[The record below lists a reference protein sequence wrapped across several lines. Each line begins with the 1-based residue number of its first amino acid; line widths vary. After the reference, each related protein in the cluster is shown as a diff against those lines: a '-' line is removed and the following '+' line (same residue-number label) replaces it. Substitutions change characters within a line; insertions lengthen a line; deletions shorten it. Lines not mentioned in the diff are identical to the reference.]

1 MSKNI
6 ILVIADSTRPDHLNC
21 YGYPRQTSPN
31 IDKLATQGVR
41 FENVLSPSVWTPPSH
56 ISLFSGL
63 YPSEHNIITY
73 NEGRD
78 IRIPSTLIT
87 LPDLF
92 AKQGYA
98 TGGFSNNPWI
108 GRLTDLHK
116 RFDTYIE
123 SNMSVS
129 QGDFQPKL
137 PLSLKFTSSFGKRF
151 AKLRFQIILSYL
163 QKRPVYTRTTLQM
176 VCNWIRQQEK
186 PFFCFINLM
195 DAHQPFYPPR
205 EDLNLFS
212 GSKHGWY
219 RMAKMNVKFRDAF
232 SGKIELNSDQK
243 QLLNDYYDANIR
255 HMDWELN
262 DLFEFLESENKMN
275 ETLIIFTA
283 DHGKILGEYPR
294 SESIHYMSDVN
305 IRVPLIIRGLE
316 NFSPGEVVKGNIELL
331 CLFETLNRLFRLN
344 APERYGMRTLQEAAN
359 QQKPIAFAEASLP
372 YVRKLEEEGYLARCL
387 RSEKY
392 KYIETNQGDV
402 YLYDI
407 IHDSLEKENIADK
420 EPHLVDCM
428 HSRLEKH
435 LEGMNINTV
444 DLHGNG
450 NEINVDVKERLRG
463 LGYLD

>member
-1 MSKNI
+1 MLKNV
-6 ILVIADSTRPDHLNC
+6 ILIIADSIRPDHLSC

-63 YPSEHNIITY
+63 YPSEHNIMTY
-73 NEGRD
+73 NEGKD
-78 IRIPSTLIT
+78 IRIPSTLRT

-92 AKQGYA
+92 AEQGYT

-137 PLSLKFTSSFGKRF
+137 PLSLKFTSSCGKKF
-151 AKLRFQIILSYL
+151 AKLRFQVLLSYL
-163 QKRPVYTRTTLQM
+163 QKRPIYTQTTLRI
-176 VCNWIRQQEK
+176 VRDWIGYQTN

-205 EDLNLFS
+205 EDLKFFS
-212 GSKHGWY
+212 GSNHGWY
-219 RMAKMNVKFRDAF
+219 RMVKTNLKFRDAF
-232 SGKIELNSDQK
+232 SEKIEFNSNQN

-255 HMDWELN
+255 HMDRELGN
-262 DLFEFLESENKMN
+262 LFELLESKNKMD

-283 DHGKILGEYPR
+283 DHGKILGEYLR
-294 SESIHYMSDVN
+294 SESIHYMHNVN
-305 IRVPLIIRGLE
+305 IRVPFIIHGLGD
-316 NFSPGEVVKGNIELL
+316 FSPGKVVKGNIELL
-331 CLFETLNRLFRLN
+331 CLFETLNRLFGLN
-344 APERYGMRTLQEAAN
+344 APERYCMQTLQEAAN
-359 QQKPIAFAEASLP
+359 QQNSIAFAEASLP
-372 YVRKLEEEGYLARCL
+372 YIREPNEQGYLARCL

-392 KYIETNQGDV
+392 KYIETDQSDV

-407 IHDSLEKENIADK
+407 IHDPLEKENIATQ
-420 EPHLVDCM
+420 EPQVVERMHL
-428 HSRLEKH
+428 RLEKH
-435 LEGMNINTV
+435 LEGMNTNIVNRRSNV
-444 DLHGNG
+444 

>member
-1 MSKNI
+1 MSKNVI
-6 ILVIADSTRPDHLNC
+6 FIIADSTRPDHLSC

-41 FENVLSPSVWTPPSH
+41 FEDVLASSVWTVPSH

-63 YPSEHNIITY
+63 YPSEHNIMTY
-73 NEGRD
+73 NEGKD
-78 IRIPSTLIT
+78 IRIPSTLRT

-92 AKQGYA
+92 AEQGYA

-129 QGDFQPKL
+129 QGDFQPEL

-151 AKLRFQIILSYL
+151 AKLRFQILLSYL
-163 QKRPVYTRTTLQM
+163 QKRPIYTQTTLRI
-176 VCNWIRQQEK
+176 VRDWIGYQTK

-205 EDLNLFS
+205 EDLKLFS
-212 GSKHGWY
+212 GSDHGWY
-219 RMAKMNVKFRDAF
+219 RMTKINLKFRDVF
-232 SGKIELNSDQK
+232 SGKIELDTNQK

-255 HMDWELN
+255 HMDRELGN
-262 DLFEFLESENKMN
+262 LFEFLENNNKMN

-294 SESIHYMSDVN
+294 IESIRYMSDIN

-316 NFSPGEVVKGNIELL
+316 NFSPGEVVKENIELL

-344 APERYGMRTLQEAAN
+344 APERYCMRTLQEAAN
-359 QQKPIAFAEASLP
+359 QQDPVAFAEALLP
-372 YVRKLEEEGYLARCL
+372 YIREPWEESYLARCL

-392 KYIETNQGDV
+392 KYIETDQGNT

-407 IHDSLEKENIADK
+407 IYDSLEKENIADT
-420 EPHLVDCM
+420 EPRVVERM

-435 LEGMNINTV
+435 LEGMDISMV
-444 DLHGNG
+444 DSYNDGTKIDAAV
-450 NEINVDVKERLRG
+450 EERLRD
-463 LGYLD
+463 LGYI